1 MDSPKREKVNVMQP
15 QHYEQTLNIRNTIN
29 HANTSTNLNK
39 NEHEVKGTS
48 QSTDTSETCRDEESN
63 FSPINTI
70 TPPISK
76 SAGENLTEAAPK
88 TFEAAVNNNEETE
101 NAAMVYV
108 DASKMSTATPTN
120 TNPISIPKAMVNT
133 LAITT
138 IEDPEKMQPNS
149 KVGEFAVPA
158 IPDTKAINKDGGV
171 GGTGTSAK
179 KKRNKSSKKREDN
192 KARNK
197 ANSNNI
203 VKGATDG
210 NRCQPPINVIASGS
224 ANMKASVSMTSLPP
238 DDEKSEGRDVIK
250 AKLNV
255 ERPYNSLKK
264 NIERNAVN
272 ATLGVRAHCFS
283 QSQSST
289 SSFANHRYSW
299 GSGYSYSSSSLQSSA
314 TFGLGSAKD
323 DLWAAIQTNYN
334 YIMDTNL
341 LDTCKETERHLAD
354 HNVANGVECEQL
366 HCAELLGVTQ
376 RRELSWH
383 DPKEL
388 RKWLREMEE
397 RLELAPTLSTVTTL
411 TTAELEH
418 CLAEHSVLYHEIV
431 SHARV
436 VSACIRSAT
445 EEHQGQVLL
454 QQQQEEEQ
462 QLQSIDS
469 GSTTIAEQTN
479 SSLTSN
485 EETTLPLA
493 TANEQSKH
501 EVSGATSNSGFE
513 TAEKSSLSPGSPLV
527 RSNTASPERAAETE
541 ITEDSLERLQNR
553 YHLLYLKAFE
563 VQLWLDGLLRKKSS
577 NTSIVNAAGYIDDND
592 NVNCHSSDCEEDET
606 AATEDDLNI
615 LGSGIESD
623 LTHNSSSFGE
633 LRDCIDL
640 VEEGNHGAE
649 KGDCEDGDDEGEDE
663 DDDEV
668 CFGRSRFGKPPRG
681 YSTVLVTFEKRAS
694 LGGPTRPTTL
704 TDFEADSESSDWE
717 TTAQQVVTQKSDPS
731 QLQLFNEDI
740 PIISKQIVTSP
751 IEDAGSKVAQ
761 LPFDIHTSSSAT
773 FDSYLQQDDIDGLIA
788 TKQHESASVR
798 ASPISMKTKTNMLNA
813 DYENRKLVS
822 MSASQVAATI
832 TTTTTA
838 NETNANSAGT
848 QPPQKLQT
856 LHNNTPIGLPIKQK
870 SIAIISPNSHNNKSP
885 TVSRKRHSQHHTD
898 ISKFN
903 RSNRKSKNCAV
914 FYFKHLDTDNET
926 NCSSV
931 GDAADFNTTA
941 DGLSSSNSQTSEH
954 HLLKSAD
961 ASSDDDGGW
970 LYSSVLPPQSEEG
983 AGACDG
989 VEIDEKGNI
998 CITTIVIDGM
1008 QSSAVTSSSALTTT
1022 PPTANRVINDDSDK
1036 ENKEARAAT
1045 LSTAALTT
1053 LPVSNACA
1061 QSCDIS
1067 SVPSSQNCTQIAHA
1081 EIQLTPVSTTST
1093 AETALSAGRFK
1104 VKNFAASGSSSS
1116 YSTRSSSCSS
1126 NDLLTET
1133 TSATNTTQIT
1143 QMHFQRV
1150 HRTEM
1155 ELQIDANG
1163 NKSRHMTAD
1172 GASRAVA
1179 TNNSHNNNNNGDVDN
1194 CNASNNNASK
1204 RDDNANHNANN
1215 NQSIVLHQPQMPQ
1228 EALTSSENNQKSE
1241 MSYSVRWHPKT
1252 VIDSSN
1258 KTSMQ
1263 RQQMQKIESKTVLLP
1278 PRSPFKPEK
1287 SLPSTARSDNF
1298 NPTNVTKSKLSHES
1312 IKQLVLEAEH
1322 LVRDVEALKTPNKQ
1336 KQKHSVIKLSSTVKK
1351 REIAMPGPI
1360 KQRVQEWLEHQPS
1373 SSTTTQSHRNPN
1385 EELQSGVKSKAGDDC
1400 EASGEASE
1408 TDSVPHP
1415 GSDTSEGLTES
1426 IATCMQTSTNSFGGN
1441 STECF
1446 ASSAEPIVSSAT
1458 VLGYGSSNQSLNVKI
1473 VKRSQS
1479 RRKSERPWS
1488 VSCLSQLT
1496 TETVPTETIAPVV
1509 GNAQTGLATHSISE
1523 SALDSLSPG
1532 RQRVSSS
1539 STINVNQVKASN
1551 SKGSLKRRKTRK
1563 KKMSTSGN
1571 LGVVATNTHSVL
1583 KKSPD
1588 SGSEDTAEMP
1598 RLTQTLLMKSCES
1611 MSTQQIR
1618 EITSALLCLQRGNGA
1633 NLNEATT
1640 GSNKNAAQ
1648 YSLEESKQH
1657 AIPQSQKD
1665 MGEGVPLMK
1674 PNFRVGSYTT
1684 AYMRNEK
1691 RLGSLAALATYMNDE
1706 EEEQQGE
1713 YTTGTEDHHSSFSET
1728 AWDNY
1733 QEKYNSENYSEGFD
1747 SDAARKLMEF
1757 GDDYRNFIDS
1767 QSDCCS
1773 SLSAANNLD
1782 SLSPPRMDS
1791 LQQADTKAITQDTIA
1806 NSVDHARRRR
1816 ALDLEY
1822 ERRRKTLEVRRKSC
1836 QDSTDALNTRTPLIS
1851 TSSSV
1856 NAITP
1861 RIGFEKANQQRKS
1874 DSTGRKLEFGMSQSA
1889 QSLRRTSESD
1899 TSTRRRKIDDRRRSS
1914 RNLDKSIKVIPATSS
1929 SSCDDS
1935 DDEKEMRNLL
1945 QQSRNR
1951 LEDTEALKIRC
1962 HLLRPEDYT
1971 EIISTCRDNIR
1982 CLEAVLRGPP
1992 GTVLSA
1998 QCAGQTKDLLAAW
2011 EDLLNWSENA
2021 ASARKMQEEMIILK
2035 HSLSK
2040 LGDSGTFELLD
2051 TEPQI
2056 QVAIEALKNEKTELQ
2071 NYRTNMLRLNAS
2083 VHSWLTRQ
2091 ERRLQNAIAAEQLKD
2106 AGKVDVE
2113 SLSSHTMPSVTEGEV
2128 AKCSTPAGLQG
2139 EMDTVTTNI
2148 NDATKKLSAS
2158 IGTSTVGSNA
2168 KVLDIQTLINS
2179 ENEFHK
2185 HLKNEVSGMYSAW
2198 DDADAR
2204 INTQLETLTNSLL
2217 AWRQLE
2223 SGLYEFQQAL
2233 GHDRGTLK
2241 GLEGALDKG
2250 QTTPVELAQN
2260 VKVVAKLLS
2269 ERVNVSEE
2277 QLTAVRE
2284 HLDPN
2289 HILHIAKFTASNGS
2303 LSDSGISDGGATS
2316 DGGLSERERRLGVLR
2331 RLVKQ
2336 LELALAPGSE
2346 AMKSIAV
2353 RMESAEAELKNL
2365 QNTCRDLIVR
2375 TAATHQNKKMQQ
2387 QLQKTEAQQLLV
2399 PVTEIGVKG
2408 TESAK
2413 SNGNAFGKKGSPTHD
2428 QNSAAM
2434 PSKAASTRNGRQ
2446 RKQNKRP
2453 SGSDNNLDNNND
2465 SNTNNASDAS
2475 EVSRYLSAAAPDS
2488 GDPAD
2493 DPDLEFDLDTAD
2505 KKNDK
2510 LPHNSWAWRI
2520 AKAAVPMQLALITF
2534 LCAACLMQP
2543 NCCDNLNNLSMSF
2556 TPQLRYI
2563 RGPPPI

>member
-1 MDSPKREKVNVMQP
+1 MDSPKREKVNVTQLH
-15 QHYEQTLNIRNTIN
+15 HYQQTLNIRNTIN
-29 HANTSTNLNK
+29 NTNTTNLNE
-39 NEHEVKGTS
+39 NEHEIKGTT
-48 QSTDTSETCRDEESN
+48 QSTDTSELCRDEESK
-63 FSPINTI
+63 FSPVKII

-76 SAGENLTEAAPK
+76 SAGGKLTDAVPK
-88 TFEAAVNNNEETE
+88 TIEAVVNKNEETE

-108 DASKMSTATPTN
+108 DASKMSPATPTN
-120 TNPISIPKAMVNT
+120 TNPISIPKTMVNT

-138 IEDPEKMQPNS
+138 IEDTDNMQSNS
-149 KVGEFAVPA
+149 KVSKFVVPA
-158 IPDTKAINKDGGV
+158 IPDTKAINKNGGV

-192 KARNK
+192 KTRNK
-197 ANSNNI
+197 SNSSNI
-203 VKGATDG
+203 AKGVTDG
-210 NRCQPPINVIASGS
+210 NRCQPNISGSPINVIVSGT

-238 DDEKSEGRDVIK
+238 DDEKTEGRDVIK

-272 ATLGVRAHCFS
+272 TTLGVRAHCFS
-283 QSQSST
+283 HSQSST

-341 LDTCKETERHLAD
+341 LDSCKETERHLAD
-354 HNVANGVECEQL
+354 QNEAYGVECEQSQ
-366 HCAELLGVTQ
+366 CAQLLGVTQ
-376 RRELSWH
+376 RREISWH

-397 RLELAPTLSTVTTL
+397 RLEYAPTLSTVTTL
-411 TTAELEH
+411 TTAELQH

-454 QQQQEEEQ
+454 QQQHEEEQ

-469 GSTTIAEQTN
+469 CSTTIAEQTN

-485 EETTLPLA
+485 EKTTLTIA
-493 TANEQSKH
+493 TAKEQINH
-501 EVSGATSNSGFE
+501 EFSGASSSSDIE
-513 TAEKSSLSPGSPLV
+513 TAEKSSFSPGPSFIRP
-527 RSNTASPERAAETE
+527 NTASPQRTAETK

-577 NTSIVNAAGYIDDND
+577 TASIVNAAGYIDDND
-592 NVNCHSSDCEEDET
+592 NVNCHSSDCEEDEA

-615 LGSGIESD
+615 IGSGIESD
-623 LTHNSSSFGE
+623 ITQNSSSIGE

-640 VEEGNHGAE
+640 VEEENRVAE
-649 KGDCEDGDDEGEDE
+649 K
-663 DDDEV
+663 
-668 CFGRSRFGKPPRG
+668 
-681 YSTVLVTFEKRAS
+681 
-694 LGGPTRPTTL
+694 
-704 TDFEADSESSDWE
+704 
-717 TTAQQVVTQKSDPS
+717 
-731 QLQLFNEDI
+731 
-740 PIISKQIVTSP
+740 
-751 IEDAGSKVAQ
+751 
-761 LPFDIHTSSSAT
+761 
-773 FDSYLQQDDIDGLIA
+773 
-788 TKQHESASVR
+788 
-798 ASPISMKTKTNMLNA
+798 
-813 DYENRKLVS
+813 
-822 MSASQVAATI
+822 
-832 TTTTTA
+832 
-838 NETNANSAGT
+838 
-848 QPPQKLQT
+848 
-856 LHNNTPIGLPIKQK
+856 
-870 SIAIISPNSHNNKSP
+870 
-885 TVSRKRHSQHHTD
+885 
-898 ISKFN
+898 
-903 RSNRKSKNCAV
+903 
-914 FYFKHLDTDNET
+914 
-926 NCSSV
+926 
-931 GDAADFNTTA
+931 
-941 DGLSSSNSQTSEH
+941 H

-970 LYSSVLPPQSEEG
+970 LYSSVLPPQREEG
-983 AGACDG
+983 TGACGD
-989 VEIDEKGNI
+989 VDIDEKSNI
-998 CITTIVIDGM
+998 CITTIVIDGI

-1022 PPTANRVINDDSDK
+1022 PTANHVVNDDSDK
-1036 ENKEARAAT
+1036 ENKEARSAT
-1045 LSTAALTT
+1045 LSNTELTT
-1053 LPVSNACA
+1053 LPVSNVCA

-1081 EIQLTPVSTTST
+1081 EIQLTPVSTTSA
-1093 AETALSAGRFK
+1093 AETAPLPAGRFK
-1104 VKNFAASGSSSS
+1104 AKHFAASRGSGSSSS

-1163 NKSRHMTAD
+1163 NKSKHMTD
-1172 GASRAVA
+1172 NGASNAVT

-1194 CNASNNNASK
+1194 CNASNNNAIK

-1215 NQSIVLHQPQMPQ
+1215 NQSVVVLHQQQLPHQ
-1228 EALTSSENNQKSE
+1228 ALISSGNNQKNE

-1252 VIDSSN
+1252 VIDPTN

-1263 RQQMQKIESKTVLLP
+1263 HQQMQKMESKKILLP
-1278 PRSPFKPEK
+1278 PHSTFKPEK
-1287 SLPSTARSDNF
+1287 SLQSTAQGDNF
-1298 NPTNVTKSKLSHES
+1298 SPTNVTKGKLSHES

-1322 LVRDVEALKTPNKQ
+1322 LVRDAEALKTPNKS

-1351 REIAMPGPI
+1351 RENAMSGPI

-1373 SSTTTQSHRNPN
+1373 ASTTVQGHRNLS
-1385 EELQSGVKSKAGDDC
+1385 EELQSGAKSKAGDDC

-1408 TDSVPHP
+1408 TDSVPQL

-1446 ASSAEPIVSSAT
+1446 ASSAEPIVSSAPI
-1458 VLGYGSSNQSLNVKI
+1458 LGYGSSNQSLNVKI

-1496 TETVPTETIAPVV
+1496 TGTVPIETIAPVV
-1509 GNAQTGLATHSISE
+1509 DHAQTGLATHSISE
-1523 SALDSLSPG
+1523 SALDSLSPS

-1539 STINVNQVKASN
+1539 STINVIQVKSSN

-1571 LGVVATNTHSVL
+1571 LGVVATNSHSVV

-1588 SGSEDTAEMP
+1588 SGSEDTAAMP

-1618 EITSALLCLQRGNGA
+1618 EITSALLCLHRGNGT
-1633 NLNEATT
+1633 NLNEGATGT
-1640 GSNKNAAQ
+1640 AQ
-1648 YSLEESKQH
+1648 YTLEESQQH
-1657 AIPQSQKD
+1657 AMPQSHKD
-1665 MGEGVPLMK
+1665 MDEGVPLMK

-1684 AYMRNEK
+1684 AHMRNEK

-1791 LQQADTKAITQDTIA
+1791 LQQADTKTITQDTIA

-1836 QDSTDALNTRTPLIS
+1836 QDSTDAQNTRSPIIS

-1861 RIGFEKANQQRKS
+1861 RIGFEKMNQQKKS
-1874 DSTGRKLEFGMSQSA
+1874 DLTGRKLEFGMSQSA

-2011 EDLLNWSENA
+2011 EDLLSWSENA
-2021 ASARKMQEEMIILK
+2021 ASARKMQEEMITLK

-2040 LGDSGTFELLD
+2040 LGDNGIFELLD

-2056 QVAIEALKNEKTELQ
+2056 QVAIEALKNEKSELQ

-2106 AGKVDVE
+2106 SGKVYVE
-2113 SLSSHTMPSVTEGEV
+2113 PLSSHIMPSVAEGDV
-2128 AKCSTPAGLQG
+2128 AKCSSPVTLQG
-2139 EMDTVTTNI
+2139 ETNIVTTNI
-2148 NDATKKLSAS
+2148 NDATKNMSSS
-2158 IGTSTVGSNA
+2158 IATSTVGSNA
-2168 KVLDIQTLINS
+2168 KVLDIQTLINA

-2217 AWRQLE
+2217 AWKQLE

-2241 GLEGALDKG
+2241 GLEGVLDKG
-2250 QTTPVELAQN
+2250 QATPVELAQN

-2375 TAATHQNKKMQQ
+2375 TAASHQNKKIQQ
-2387 QLQKTEAQQLLV
+2387 KLQKTEAQQQLV
-2399 PVTEIGVKG
+2399 PVTDIAVKG
-2408 TESAK
+2408 TETSK
-2413 SNGNAFGKKGSPTHD
+2413 TNDNSCGKKESLIHD
-2428 QNSAAM
+2428 QNSAIQY
-2434 PSKAASTRNGRQ
+2434 KAASTRNGR

-2453 SGSDNNLDNNND
+2453 SGSDNNVDNNNGGI
-2465 SNTNNASDAS
+2465 TNNNLDAA
-2475 EVSRYLSAAAPDS
+2475 EVRSYMSAAAPDS

-2493 DPDLEFDLDTAD
+2493 DPDIEFDLDTSNN
-2505 KKNDK
+2505 KNNK
-2510 LPHNSWAWRI
+2510 VTHNSWAWRI

>member
-1 MDSPKREKVNVMQP
+1 MDLPKREKVNVVQP
-15 QHYEQTLNIRNTIN
+15 NNYQQTLNIRNTSN
-29 HANTSTNLNK
+29 NTN
-39 NEHEVKGTS
+39 NEGTS
-48 QSTDTSETCRDEESN
+48 QSTDTSEIFRDQVSKC
-63 FSPINTI
+63 SPIKTI
-70 TPPISK
+70 TPPISI
-76 SAGENLTEAAPK
+76 SAGGTLTEVAPK
-88 TFEAAVNNNEETE
+88 AVEAVVNSNEETE
-101 NAAMVYV
+101 YAAMVYA
-108 DASKMSTATPTN
+108 DASKMSTTTPIN
-120 TNPISIPKAMVNT
+120 TIPKT
-133 LAITT
+133 LVTNIAITT
-138 IEDPEKMQPNS
+138 NEYPENAQLNS
-149 KVGEFAVPA
+149 KIGEFIIPA
-158 IPDTKAINKDGGV
+158 IPDTKPIIEKGGV
-171 GGTGTSAK
+171 GGAVTNIK
-179 KKRNKSSKKREDN
+179 KKRNKNSKKREDN
-192 KARNK
+192 KTRNIGNKK
-197 ANSNNI
+197 ANINI
-203 VKGATDG
+203 ITRNVTDG
-210 NRCQPPINVIASGS
+210 DRCQPNMAGHPINAIASGT

-238 DDEKSEGRDVIK
+238 DDEKAESRDVIK

-264 NIERNAVN
+264 NIERNAVG
-272 ATLGVRAHCFS
+272 ATLGVRANCFS
-283 QSQSST
+283 QSQSSA

-314 TFGLGSAKD
+314 TLGLGSAKD

-341 LDTCKETERHLAD
+341 LDSCKETERHLAD
-354 HNVANGVECEQL
+354 QNQVIDVECEQS
-366 HCAELLGVTQ
+366 HCDELLGVTQ
-376 RRELSWH
+376 RREISWH
-383 DPKEL
+383 DPQEL

-397 RLELAPTLSTVTTL
+397 RLESAPSLSTATML

-418 CLAEHSVLYHEIV
+418 CLADHSVLYHEIV

-445 EEHQGQVLL
+445 EGHQGQVEG
-454 QQQQEEEQ
+454 QRQ
-462 QLQSIDS
+462 QSIDS
-469 GSTTIAEQTN
+469 CRTIIAEQTN

-485 EETTLPLA
+485 EETTTLTIA
-493 TANEQSKH
+493 TANEQNNH
-501 EVSGATSNSGFE
+501 ELSSGSSTSGIE
-513 TAEKSSLSPGSPLV
+513 TAEKSLCSPRTSLV
-527 RSNTASPERAAETE
+527 RSNTASPQKAEKTK

-577 NTSIVNAAGYIDDND
+577 TASIVDAVGYIDDTD
-592 NVNCHSSDCEEDET
+592 NINCHSSDCEEDET
-606 AATEDDLNI
+606 AATENDFNI
-615 LGSGIESD
+615 LGSGIDSD
-623 LTHNSSSFGE
+623 ITHNSSSVGE
-633 LRDCIDL
+633 LPNCIDL
-640 VEEGNHGAE
+640 VEEGNCEAA

-668 CFGRSRFGKPPRG
+668 DFGRSRFGRPARG
-681 YSTVLVTFEKRAS
+681 YNTVLVTFEKRGAS
-694 LGGPTRPTTL
+694 RSTTL

-717 TTAQQVVTQKSDPS
+717 VTAQQVSVQKKSDDVVVGCR
-731 QLQLFNEDI
+731 QLLENEEI
-740 PIISKQIVTSP
+740 PTNSSQIVTP
-751 IEDAGSKVAQ
+751 IIGEESSKIAQ

-773 FDSYLQQDDIDGLIA
+773 FDSNLQQDDIVGLIA
-788 TKQHESASVR
+788 NKQHERVAVSAS
-798 ASPISMKTKTNMLNA
+798 PLLMKSKMNMLNA
-813 DYENRKLVS
+813 DVEQRKLVS
-822 MSASQVAATI
+822 MSASTAAATI
-832 TTTTTA
+832 TTTTA
-838 NETNANSAGT
+838 NETNATSAGT
-848 QPPQKLQT
+848 QTAQKLQT
-856 LHNNTPIGLPIKQK
+856 LCNNKPIGLPIKQK

-885 TVSRKRHSQHHTD
+885 TVLRKRQSQHHTD

-931 GDAADFNTTA
+931 GDGADFNTTA

-970 LYSSVLPPQSEEG
+970 LYSSVLPPQREEDTS
-983 AGACDG
+983 ACEG
-989 VEIDEKGNI
+989 VGVDEKGNI
-998 CITTIVIDGM
+998 CITTIVIDGLK
-1008 QSSAVTSSSALTTT
+1008 SSAVTSSSAVTTA
-1022 PPTANRVINDDSDK
+1022 PTANSVINDDSDK
-1036 ENKEARAAT
+1036 ENTEARTPTLAHAT
-1045 LSTAALTT
+1045 LTP
-1053 LPVSNACA
+1053 LPASIVCA
-1061 QSCDIS
+1061 QSYDIS
-1067 SVPSSQNCTQIAHA
+1067 SAPSSQNHTQIVHA
-1081 EIQLTPVSTTST
+1081 EIQLTPVTTAT
-1093 AETALSAGRFK
+1093 PTALSVGRFK
-1104 VKNFAASGSSSS
+1104 EKSFVASCGSGSSSS

-1163 NKSRHMTAD
+1163 NKSKQMMD
-1172 GASRAVA
+1172 NGAIRGVT
-1179 TNNSHNNNNNGDVDN
+1179 TNNSHNNNNNGDADN
-1194 CNASNNNASK
+1194 FNESSAIKGDNNANYNVNS
-1204 RDDNANHNANN
+1204 NS
-1215 NQSIVLHQPQMPQ
+1215 SIVVLHQQQLPQQP
-1228 EALTSSENNQKSE
+1228 LISGGNNQKNE
-1241 MSYSVRWHPKT
+1241 MFYSVRWHPKT
-1252 VIDSSN
+1252 VSDSTD

-1263 RQQMQKIESKTVLLP
+1263 HQQSQKTDIKKVLLP
-1278 PRSPFKPEK
+1278 PRSPLKSEKPVQ
-1287 SLPSTARSDNF
+1287 STARGDNF
-1298 NPTNVTKSKLSHES
+1298 SPTNMTKGKLSHES

-1322 LVRDVEALKTPNKQ
+1322 LVRDVEALKTPINKQ

-1351 REIAMPGPI
+1351 RDIVMPGPI

-1373 SSTTTQSHRNPN
+1373 SSTPVQGHRNHSD
-1385 EELQSGVKSKAGDDC
+1385 ELQSGVKSKAGDDC

-1408 TDSVPHP
+1408 SDSVPQL

-1426 IATCMQTSTNSFGGN
+1426 IATCMQTSTNSYGGN

-1446 ASSAEPIVSSAT
+1446 GSSAEPIASSAT
-1458 VLGYGSSNQSLNVKI
+1458 IQGYGSSNQSLNVKI

-1496 TETVPTETIAPVV
+1496 TETVQTEAIEPVV
-1509 GNAQTGLATHSISE
+1509 SNAQTGLATHSISE

-1532 RQRVSSS
+1532 RQRVSSAS
-1539 STINVNQVKASN
+1539 ALNVTQVKASN

-1571 LGVVATNTHSVL
+1571 LGVVASNSHSVL

-1618 EITSALLCLQRGNGA
+1618 EITSALLSLQHGNVTNPNEGA
-1633 NLNEATT
+1633 TG
-1640 GSNKNAAQ
+1640 GSNNAAQ
-1648 YSLEESKQH
+1648 YTIEKSQQH
-1657 AIPQSQKD
+1657 AMQEAQKD
-1665 MGEGVPLMK
+1665 MGEGVSLMK
-1674 PNFRVGSYTT
+1674 PNFRVGSYTS

-1691 RLGSLAALATYMNDE
+1691 RLGSLAALATYMNDD

-1791 LQQADTKAITQDTIA
+1791 LQQADTKTITQDTIA

-1836 QDSTDALNTRTPLIS
+1836 QDSTDTQNTRSPVIS

-1861 RIGFEKANQQRKS
+1861 RIGFERVHQQIKS
-1874 DSTGRKLEFGMSQSA
+1874 DTTGRKLEFGMSQSA

-1914 RNLDKSIKVIPATSS
+1914 RNLDKSIKAIPATSS

-1935 DDEKEMRNLL
+1935 DNEKEMRNLL

-1982 CLEAVLRGPP
+1982 CLEAVIRGPP

-2011 EDLLNWSENA
+2011 EDLLSWSENA

-2035 HSLSK
+2035 HSLNK
-2040 LGDSGTFELLD
+2040 LGNNGTFELLD

-2091 ERRLQNAIAAEQLKD
+2091 ERRLQNAIAEEESKD
-2106 AGKVDVE
+2106 TGIVDVE
-2113 SLSSHTMPSVTEGEV
+2113 SLNKLNMPSVDEGDA
-2128 AKCSTPAGLQG
+2128 AKCSSPG
-2139 EMDTVTTNI
+2139 DTVTTNI
-2148 NDATKKLSAS
+2148 SAAAKNMSAS
-2158 IGTSTVGSNA
+2158 IGTSTVGSST

-2179 ENEFHK
+2179 ENEFHR
-2185 HLKNEVSGMYSAW
+2185 HLKNEVSEMYSAW

-2204 INTQLETLTNSLL
+2204 INSQLETLTNSLL

-2289 HILHIAKFTASNGS
+2289 HILHITKFTASNGS

-2387 QLQKTEAQQLLV
+2387 KLQKTEIQQLLV
-2399 PVTEIGVKG
+2399 PVTDIGGKG
-2408 TESAK
+2408 SKTPK
-2413 SNGNAFGKKGSPTHD
+2413 SNGPDADGKNGNLTYE
-2428 QNSAAM
+2428 QNYGLQCNGT
-2434 PSKAASTRNGRQ
+2434 SKRNGR
-2446 RKQNKRP
+2446 RRQNKRS
-2453 SGSDNNLDNNND
+2453 SGSDGNIDKTNARITNNN
-2465 SNTNNASDAS
+2465 SDAT
-2475 EVSRYLSAAAPDS
+2475 EVRSHLSVAAPDS

-2493 DPDLEFDLDTAD
+2493 DPDLEFDLETGD

-2510 LPHNSWAWRI
+2510 VTHNSWAWRI

>member
-1 MDSPKREKVNVMQP
+1 MDSPKREKVNFMQP
-15 QHYEQTLNIRNTIN
+15 QHYEQTLDIRNTIN
-29 HANTSTNLNK
+29 NANTYTNLNI

-48 QSTDTSETCRDEESN
+48 QSTDTSEICRDEESN
-63 FSPINTI
+63 FSPIKTI

-88 TFEAAVNNNEETE
+88 TIAAAVNNNEETE

-108 DASKMSTATPTN
+108 DASQMSTATLTN
-120 TNPISIPKAMVNT
+120 TNPISIPKTLVN

-138 IEDPEKMQPNS
+138 IENPEKMQPNS

-158 IPDTKAINKDGGV
+158 IPDTKATNKNGV
-171 GGTGTSAK
+171 GGAGTSAK

-203 VKGATDG
+203 GKGATDG
-210 NRCQPPINVIASGS
+210 NRCQPPINVIASGT

-264 NIERNAVN
+264 NIERSAVN

-354 HNVANGVECEQL
+354 HNVANGVECEQS

-469 GSTTIAEQTN
+469 GSTTIADQTN

-485 EETTLPLA
+485 EETTLPIA
-493 TANEQSKH
+493 TATEQSKD
-501 EVSGATSNSGFE
+501 ELSGARSSSGIE
-513 TAEKSSLSPGSPLV
+513 TIKKSSCSPEPSFI
-527 RSNTASPERAAETE
+527 RSNTASPERATDTE

-577 NTSIVNAAGYIDDND
+577 NTSIVNAADYIDDND
-592 NVNCHSSDCEEDET
+592 NVNCHSSACEEDET

-649 KGDCEDGDDEGEDE
+649 KGDCDDGDDEGEEE

-668 CFGRSRFGKPPRG
+668 SFGRSRFGKPPRG
-681 YSTVLVTFEKRAS
+681 YSTVLVTFEKRGS

-731 QLQLFNEDI
+731 HLQLFNEEI
-740 PIISKQIVTSP
+740 ANNSNQIVTP
-751 IEDAGSKVAQ
+751 LIDDAGSKVTQ

-773 FDSYLQQDDIDGLIA
+773 FDTYLQQDDIDGLIA
-788 TKQHESASVR
+788 NKQHESASVR
-798 ASPISMKTKTNMLNA
+798 ASPISMKTKTNMLNE

-822 MSASQVAATI
+822 MSASTVAAT
-832 TTTTTA
+832 TTANTA

-885 TVSRKRHSQHHTD
+885 TVLRKRHSQHHTD

-1008 QSSAVTSSSALTTT
+1008 QSSAVTSSTALTTT
-1022 PPTANRVINDDSDK
+1022 PTANRVINDDSDK

-1045 LSTAALTT
+1045 LTT
-1053 LPVSNACA
+1053 LPLTNVCA

-1067 SVPSSQNCTQIAHA
+1067 TVPSSQICTQIAHA

-1163 NKSRHMTAD
+1163 NKSRHVTAD
-1172 GASRAVA
+1172 VVSSAVT
-1179 TNNSHNNNNNGDVDN
+1179 TNNSHNNNNNGDVDK
-1194 CNASNNNASK
+1194 CNANNNNNATK
-1204 RDDNANHNANN
+1204 RDDNANHKANN
-1215 NQSIVLHQPQMPQ
+1215 NQSVVLHKPQMPQ
-1228 EALTSSENNQKSE
+1228 QALTSSGNNQKSE

-1252 VIDSSN
+1252 VMDPTN
-1258 KTSMQ
+1258 KTAKQ
-1263 RQQMQKIESKTVLLP
+1263 CQQMQKIESKTVLLP
-1278 PRSPFKPEK
+1278 PRSPFKSEK

-1298 NPTNVTKSKLSHES
+1298 SPPNVTKSKLSHES

-1360 KQRVQEWLEHQPS
+1360 KQRVQEWLEHQPT
-1373 SSTTTQSHRNPN
+1373 SSTTTQSHRNPSD
-1385 EELQSGVKSKAGDDC
+1385 ELQSGVKSKAGDDC

-1446 ASSAEPIVSSAT
+1446 ASSVEPIVSSAT

-1588 SGSEDTAEMP
+1588 SGSEDTAEVP
-1598 RLTQTLLMKSCES
+1598 RLSQTLLMKSCES

-1618 EITSALLCLQRGNGA
+1618 EITSALLCLQRGNGT
-1633 NLNEATT
+1633 NLNEAAT

-1657 AIPQSQKD
+1657 VIPQSQKD

-1836 QDSTDALNTRTPLIS
+1836 QDSTDAQNTRTPAIS

-1998 QCAGQTKDLLAAW
+1998 QCAGQTK
-2011 EDLLNWSENA
+2011 
-2021 ASARKMQEEMIILK
+2021 
-2035 HSLSK
+2035 
-2040 LGDSGTFELLD
+2040 G
-2051 TEPQI
+2051 
-2056 QVAIEALKNEKTELQ
+2056 
-2071 NYRTNMLRLNAS
+2071 
-2083 VHSWLTRQ
+2083 
-2091 ERRLQNAIAAEQLKD
+2091 
-2106 AGKVDVE
+2106 
-2113 SLSSHTMPSVTEGEV
+2113 
-2128 AKCSTPAGLQG
+2128 
-2139 EMDTVTTNI
+2139 
-2148 NDATKKLSAS
+2148 
-2158 IGTSTVGSNA
+2158 
-2168 KVLDIQTLINS
+2168 
-2179 ENEFHK
+2179 
-2185 HLKNEVSGMYSAW
+2185 
-2198 DDADAR
+2198 
-2204 INTQLETLTNSLL
+2204 
-2217 AWRQLE
+2217 
-2223 SGLYEFQQAL
+2223 
-2233 GHDRGTLK
+2233 
-2241 GLEGALDKG
+2241 
-2250 QTTPVELAQN
+2250 
-2260 VKVVAKLLS
+2260 
-2269 ERVNVSEE
+2269 
-2277 QLTAVRE
+2277 
-2284 HLDPN
+2284 
-2289 HILHIAKFTASNGS
+2289 
-2303 LSDSGISDGGATS
+2303 
-2316 DGGLSERERRLGVLR
+2316 
-2331 RLVKQ
+2331 
-2336 LELALAPGSE
+2336 ELALCIHLDCKCAPITRFVARTIDFLLDVSN
-2346 AMKSIAV
+2346 MLMYFTLYRFLVNTLKSLYSMVNCSI
-2353 RMESAEAELKNL
+2353 
-2365 QNTCRDLIVR
+2365 
-2375 TAATHQNKKMQQ
+2375 
-2387 QLQKTEAQQLLV
+2387 
-2399 PVTEIGVKG
+2399 P
-2408 TESAK
+2408 
-2413 SNGNAFGKKGSPTHD
+2413 FF
-2428 QNSAAM
+2428 
-2434 PSKAASTRNGRQ
+2434 
-2446 RKQNKRP
+2446 KR
-2453 SGSDNNLDNNND
+2453 
-2465 SNTNNASDAS
+2465 
-2475 EVSRYLSAAAPDS
+2475 
-2488 GDPAD
+2488 
-2493 DPDLEFDLDTAD
+2493 F
-2505 KKNDK
+2505 
-2510 LPHNSWAWRI
+2510 
-2520 AKAAVPMQLALITF
+2520 F
-2534 LCAACLMQP
+2534 
-2543 NCCDNLNNLSMSF
+2543 
-2556 TPQLRYI
+2556 
-2563 RGPPPI
+2563 

>member
-1 MDSPKREKVNVMQP
+1 MDLPKREKVNVVQP
-15 QHYEQTLNIRNTIN
+15 NNYQQTLNIRNTSN
-29 HANTSTNLNK
+29 NTN
-39 NEHEVKGTS
+39 NEGTS
-48 QSTDTSETCRDEESN
+48 QSTDTSEIFRDQVSKC
-63 FSPINTI
+63 SPIKTI
-70 TPPISK
+70 TPPISI
-76 SAGENLTEAAPK
+76 SAGGTLTEVAPK
-88 TFEAAVNNNEETE
+88 AVEAVVNSNEETE
-101 NAAMVYV
+101 YAAMVYA
-108 DASKMSTATPTN
+108 DASKMSTTTPIN
-120 TNPISIPKAMVNT
+120 TIPKT
-133 LAITT
+133 LVTNIAITT
-138 IEDPEKMQPNS
+138 NEYPENAQLNS
-149 KVGEFAVPA
+149 KIGEFIIPA
-158 IPDTKAINKDGGV
+158 IPDTKPIIEKGGV
-171 GGTGTSAK
+171 GGAVTNIK
-179 KKRNKSSKKREDN
+179 KKRNKNSKKREDN
-192 KARNK
+192 KTRNIGNKK
-197 ANSNNI
+197 ANINI
-203 VKGATDG
+203 ITRNVTDG
-210 NRCQPPINVIASGS
+210 DRCQPNMAGHPINAIASGT

-238 DDEKSEGRDVIK
+238 DDEKAESRDVIK

-264 NIERNAVN
+264 NIERNAVG
-272 ATLGVRAHCFS
+272 ATLGVRANCFS
-283 QSQSST
+283 QSQSSA

-314 TFGLGSAKD
+314 TLGLGSAKD

-341 LDTCKETERHLAD
+341 LDSCKETERHLAD
-354 HNVANGVECEQL
+354 QNQVIDVECEQS
-366 HCAELLGVTQ
+366 HCDELLGVTQ
-376 RRELSWH
+376 RREISWH
-383 DPKEL
+383 DPQEL

-397 RLELAPTLSTVTTL
+397 RLESAPSLSTATML

-418 CLAEHSVLYHEIV
+418 CLADHSVLYHEIV

-445 EEHQGQVLL
+445 EGHQGQVEG
-454 QQQQEEEQ
+454 QRQ
-462 QLQSIDS
+462 QSIDS
-469 GSTTIAEQTN
+469 CRTIIAEQTN

-485 EETTLPLA
+485 EETTTLTIA
-493 TANEQSKH
+493 TANEQNNH
-501 EVSGATSNSGFE
+501 ELSSGSSTSGIE
-513 TAEKSSLSPGSPLV
+513 TAEKSLCSPRTSLV
-527 RSNTASPERAAETE
+527 RSNTASPQKAEKTK

-577 NTSIVNAAGYIDDND
+577 TASIVDAVGYIDDTD
-592 NVNCHSSDCEEDET
+592 NINCHSSDCEEDET
-606 AATEDDLNI
+606 AATENDFNI
-615 LGSGIESD
+615 LGSGIDSD
-623 LTHNSSSFGE
+623 ITHNSSSVGE
-633 LRDCIDL
+633 LPNCIDL
-640 VEEGNHGAE
+640 VEEGN
-649 KGDCEDGDDEGEDE
+649 CE
-663 DDDEV
+663 
-668 CFGRSRFGKPPRG
+668 
-681 YSTVLVTFEKRAS
+681 
-694 LGGPTRPTTL
+694 
-704 TDFEADSESSDWE
+704 
-717 TTAQQVVTQKSDPS
+717 
-731 QLQLFNEDI
+731 
-740 PIISKQIVTSP
+740 
-751 IEDAGSKVAQ
+751 
-761 LPFDIHTSSSAT
+761 
-773 FDSYLQQDDIDGLIA
+773 
-788 TKQHESASVR
+788 
-798 ASPISMKTKTNMLNA
+798 
-813 DYENRKLVS
+813 
-822 MSASQVAATI
+822 AA
-832 TTTTTA
+832 
-838 NETNANSAGT
+838 
-848 QPPQKLQT
+848 K
-856 LHNNTPIGLPIKQK
+856 
-870 SIAIISPNSHNNKSP
+870 
-885 TVSRKRHSQHHTD
+885 
-898 ISKFN
+898 
-903 RSNRKSKNCAV
+903 
-914 FYFKHLDTDNET
+914 
-926 NCSSV
+926 
-931 GDAADFNTTA
+931 
-941 DGLSSSNSQTSEH
+941 H

-970 LYSSVLPPQSEEG
+970 LYSSVLPPQREEDTS
-983 AGACDG
+983 ACEG
-989 VEIDEKGNI
+989 VGVDEKGNI
-998 CITTIVIDGM
+998 CITTIVIDGLK
-1008 QSSAVTSSSALTTT
+1008 SSAVTSSSAVTTA
-1022 PPTANRVINDDSDK
+1022 PTANSVINDDSDK
-1036 ENKEARAAT
+1036 ENTEARTPTLAHAT
-1045 LSTAALTT
+1045 LTP
-1053 LPVSNACA
+1053 LPASIVCA
-1061 QSCDIS
+1061 QSYDIS
-1067 SVPSSQNCTQIAHA
+1067 SAPSSQNHTQIVHA
-1081 EIQLTPVSTTST
+1081 EIQLTPVTTAT
-1093 AETALSAGRFK
+1093 PTALSVGRFK
-1104 VKNFAASGSSSS
+1104 EKSFVASCGSGSSSS

-1163 NKSRHMTAD
+1163 NKSKQMMD
-1172 GASRAVA
+1172 NGAIRGVT
-1179 TNNSHNNNNNGDVDN
+1179 TNNSHNNNNNGDADN
-1194 CNASNNNASK
+1194 FNESSAIKGDNNANYNVNS
-1204 RDDNANHNANN
+1204 NS
-1215 NQSIVLHQPQMPQ
+1215 SIVVLHQQQLPQQP
-1228 EALTSSENNQKSE
+1228 LISGGNNQKNE
-1241 MSYSVRWHPKT
+1241 MFYSVRWHPKT
-1252 VIDSSN
+1252 VSDSTD

-1263 RQQMQKIESKTVLLP
+1263 HQQSQKTDIKKVLLP
-1278 PRSPFKPEK
+1278 PRSPLKSEKPVQ
-1287 SLPSTARSDNF
+1287 STARGDNF
-1298 NPTNVTKSKLSHES
+1298 SPTNMTKGKLSHES

-1322 LVRDVEALKTPNKQ
+1322 LVRDVEALKTPINKQ

-1351 REIAMPGPI
+1351 RDIVMPGPI

-1373 SSTTTQSHRNPN
+1373 SSTPVQGHRNHSD
-1385 EELQSGVKSKAGDDC
+1385 ELQSGVKSKAGDDC

-1408 TDSVPHP
+1408 SDSVPQL

-1426 IATCMQTSTNSFGGN
+1426 IATCMQTSTNSYGGN

-1446 ASSAEPIVSSAT
+1446 GSSAEPIASSAT
-1458 VLGYGSSNQSLNVKI
+1458 IQGYGSSNQSLNVKI

-1496 TETVPTETIAPVV
+1496 TETVQTEAIEPVV
-1509 GNAQTGLATHSISE
+1509 SNAQTGLATHSISE

-1532 RQRVSSS
+1532 RQRVSSAS
-1539 STINVNQVKASN
+1539 ALNVTQVKASN

-1571 LGVVATNTHSVL
+1571 LGVVASNSHSVL

-1618 EITSALLCLQRGNGA
+1618 EITSALLSLQHGNVTNPNEGA
-1633 NLNEATT
+1633 TG
-1640 GSNKNAAQ
+1640 GSNNAAQ
-1648 YSLEESKQH
+1648 YTIEKSQQH
-1657 AIPQSQKD
+1657 AMQEAQKD
-1665 MGEGVPLMK
+1665 MGEGVSLMK
-1674 PNFRVGSYTT
+1674 PNFRVGSYTS

-1691 RLGSLAALATYMNDE
+1691 RLGSLAALATYMNDD

-1791 LQQADTKAITQDTIA
+1791 LQQADTKTITQDTIA

-1836 QDSTDALNTRTPLIS
+1836 QDSTDTQNTRSPVIS

-1861 RIGFEKANQQRKS
+1861 RIGFERVHQQIKS
-1874 DSTGRKLEFGMSQSA
+1874 DTTGRKLEFGMSQSA

-1914 RNLDKSIKVIPATSS
+1914 RNLDKSIKAIPATSS

-1935 DDEKEMRNLL
+1935 DNEKEMRNLL

-1982 CLEAVLRGPP
+1982 CLEAVIRGPP

-2011 EDLLNWSENA
+2011 EDLLSWSENA

-2035 HSLSK
+2035 HSLNK
-2040 LGDSGTFELLD
+2040 LGNNGTFELLD

-2091 ERRLQNAIAAEQLKD
+2091 ERRLQNAIAEEESKD
-2106 AGKVDVE
+2106 TGIVDVE
-2113 SLSSHTMPSVTEGEV
+2113 SLNKLNMPSVDEGDA
-2128 AKCSTPAGLQG
+2128 AKCSSPG
-2139 EMDTVTTNI
+2139 DTVTTNI
-2148 NDATKKLSAS
+2148 SAAAKNMSAS
-2158 IGTSTVGSNA
+2158 IGTSTVGSST

-2179 ENEFHK
+2179 ENEFHR
-2185 HLKNEVSGMYSAW
+2185 HLKNEVSEMYSAW

-2204 INTQLETLTNSLL
+2204 INSQLETLTNSLL

-2289 HILHIAKFTASNGS
+2289 HILHITKFTASNGS

-2387 QLQKTEAQQLLV
+2387 KLQKTEIQQLLV
-2399 PVTEIGVKG
+2399 PVTDIGGKG
-2408 TESAK
+2408 SKTPK
-2413 SNGNAFGKKGSPTHD
+2413 SNGPDADGKNGNLTYE
-2428 QNSAAM
+2428 QNYGLQCNGT
-2434 PSKAASTRNGRQ
+2434 SKRNGR
-2446 RKQNKRP
+2446 RRQNKRS
-2453 SGSDNNLDNNND
+2453 SGSDGNIDKTNARITNNN
-2465 SNTNNASDAS
+2465 SDAT
-2475 EVSRYLSAAAPDS
+2475 EVRSHLSVAAPDS

-2493 DPDLEFDLDTAD
+2493 DPDLEFDLETGD

-2510 LPHNSWAWRI
+2510 VTHNSWAWRI

>member
-1 MDSPKREKVNVMQP
+1 MDSPKREKVNVTQLH
-15 QHYEQTLNIRNTIN
+15 HYQQTLNIRNTIN
-29 HANTSTNLNK
+29 NTNTTNLNE
-39 NEHEVKGTS
+39 NEHEIKGTT
-48 QSTDTSETCRDEESN
+48 QSTDTSELCRDEESK
-63 FSPINTI
+63 FSPVKII

-76 SAGENLTEAAPK
+76 SAGGKLTDAVPK
-88 TFEAAVNNNEETE
+88 TIEAVVNKNEETE

-108 DASKMSTATPTN
+108 DASKMSPATPTN
-120 TNPISIPKAMVNT
+120 TNPISIPKTMVNT

-138 IEDPEKMQPNS
+138 IEDTDNMQSNS
-149 KVGEFAVPA
+149 KVSKFVVPA
-158 IPDTKAINKDGGV
+158 IPDTKAINKNGGV

-192 KARNK
+192 KTRNK
-197 ANSNNI
+197 SNSSNI
-203 VKGATDG
+203 AKGVTDG
-210 NRCQPPINVIASGS
+210 NRCQPNISGSPINVIVSGT

-238 DDEKSEGRDVIK
+238 DDEKTEGRDVIK

-272 ATLGVRAHCFS
+272 TTLGVRAHCFS
-283 QSQSST
+283 HSQSST

-341 LDTCKETERHLAD
+341 LDSCKETERHLAD
-354 HNVANGVECEQL
+354 QNEAYGVECEQSQ
-366 HCAELLGVTQ
+366 CAQLLGVTQ
-376 RRELSWH
+376 RREISWH

-397 RLELAPTLSTVTTL
+397 RLEYAPTLSTVTTL
-411 TTAELEH
+411 TTAELQH

-454 QQQQEEEQ
+454 QQQHEEEQ
-462 QLQSIDS
+462 QLQSVDS
-469 GSTTIAEQTN
+469 CSTTIAEQTN

-485 EETTLPLA
+485 EKTTLTIA
-493 TANEQSKH
+493 TAKEQINH
-501 EVSGATSNSGFE
+501 EFSGASSSSDIE
-513 TAEKSSLSPGSPLV
+513 TAEKSSFSPGPSFIRP
-527 RSNTASPERAAETE
+527 NTASPQRTAETK

-577 NTSIVNAAGYIDDND
+577 TASIVNAAGYIDDND
-592 NVNCHSSDCEEDET
+592 NVNCHSSDCEEDEA

-615 LGSGIESD
+615 IGSGIESD
-623 LTHNSSSFGE
+623 ITQNSSSIGE

-640 VEEGNHGAE
+640 VEEENRVAE
-649 KGDCEDGDDEGEDE
+649 K
-663 DDDEV
+663 
-668 CFGRSRFGKPPRG
+668 
-681 YSTVLVTFEKRAS
+681 
-694 LGGPTRPTTL
+694 
-704 TDFEADSESSDWE
+704 
-717 TTAQQVVTQKSDPS
+717 
-731 QLQLFNEDI
+731 
-740 PIISKQIVTSP
+740 
-751 IEDAGSKVAQ
+751 
-761 LPFDIHTSSSAT
+761 
-773 FDSYLQQDDIDGLIA
+773 
-788 TKQHESASVR
+788 
-798 ASPISMKTKTNMLNA
+798 
-813 DYENRKLVS
+813 
-822 MSASQVAATI
+822 
-832 TTTTTA
+832 
-838 NETNANSAGT
+838 
-848 QPPQKLQT
+848 
-856 LHNNTPIGLPIKQK
+856 
-870 SIAIISPNSHNNKSP
+870 
-885 TVSRKRHSQHHTD
+885 
-898 ISKFN
+898 
-903 RSNRKSKNCAV
+903 
-914 FYFKHLDTDNET
+914 
-926 NCSSV
+926 
-931 GDAADFNTTA
+931 
-941 DGLSSSNSQTSEH
+941 H

-970 LYSSVLPPQSEEG
+970 LYSSVLPPQREEG
-983 AGACDG
+983 TGACGG
-989 VEIDEKGNI
+989 VDIDEKSNI
-998 CITTIVIDGM
+998 CITTIVIDGI

-1022 PPTANRVINDDSDK
+1022 PTANHVVNDDSDK
-1036 ENKEARAAT
+1036 ENKEARSAT
-1045 LSTAALTT
+1045 LSNTALTT
-1053 LPVSNACA
+1053 LPVSNVCA

-1081 EIQLTPVSTTST
+1081 EIQLTPVSTTSA
-1093 AETALSAGRFK
+1093 AETAPLPAGRFK
-1104 VKNFAASGSSSS
+1104 AKHFAASRGSGSSSS

-1163 NKSRHMTAD
+1163 NKSKHMTD
-1172 GASRAVA
+1172 NGASNAVT

-1194 CNASNNNASK
+1194 CNASNNNAIK

-1215 NQSIVLHQPQMPQ
+1215 NQSVVVLHQQQLPHQ
-1228 EALTSSENNQKSE
+1228 ALISSGNNQKNE
-1241 MSYSVRWHPKT
+1241 MSYSVCWHPKT
-1252 VIDSSN
+1252 VIDPTN

-1263 RQQMQKIESKTVLLP
+1263 HQQMQKMESKKILLP
-1278 PRSPFKPEK
+1278 PHSTFKPEK
-1287 SLPSTARSDNF
+1287 SLQSTAQGDNF
-1298 NPTNVTKSKLSHES
+1298 SPTNVTKGKLSHES

-1322 LVRDVEALKTPNKQ
+1322 LVRDAEALKTPNKS

-1351 REIAMPGPI
+1351 RENAMSGPI

-1373 SSTTTQSHRNPN
+1373 ASTTVQGHRNLS
-1385 EELQSGVKSKAGDDC
+1385 EELQSGAKSKAGDDC

-1408 TDSVPHP
+1408 TDSVPQL

-1446 ASSAEPIVSSAT
+1446 ASSAEPIVSSAPI
-1458 VLGYGSSNQSLNVKI
+1458 LGYGSSNQSLNVKI

-1496 TETVPTETIAPVV
+1496 TGTVPIETIAPVV
-1509 GNAQTGLATHSISE
+1509 DHTQTGLATHSISE
-1523 SALDSLSPG
+1523 SALDSLSPS

-1539 STINVNQVKASN
+1539 STINVIQVKSSN

-1571 LGVVATNTHSVL
+1571 LGVVATNSHSVV

-1588 SGSEDTAEMP
+1588 SGSEDTAAMP

-1618 EITSALLCLQRGNGA
+1618 EITSALLCLHRGNGT
-1633 NLNEATT
+1633 NLNEGATGT
-1640 GSNKNAAQ
+1640 AQ
-1648 YSLEESKQH
+1648 YTLEESQQH
-1657 AIPQSQKD
+1657 AMPQSHKD
-1665 MGEGVPLMK
+1665 MDEGVPLMK

-1684 AYMRNEK
+1684 AHMRNEK

-1791 LQQADTKAITQDTIA
+1791 LQQADTKTITQDTIA

-1836 QDSTDALNTRTPLIS
+1836 QDSTDAQNTRSPIIS

-1861 RIGFEKANQQRKS
+1861 RIGFEKMNQQKKS
-1874 DSTGRKLEFGMSQSA
+1874 DLTGRKLEFGMSQSA

-2011 EDLLNWSENA
+2011 EDLLSWSENA
-2021 ASARKMQEEMIILK
+2021 ASARKMQEEMITLK

-2040 LGDSGTFELLD
+2040 LGDNGIFELLD

-2056 QVAIEALKNEKTELQ
+2056 QVAIEALKNEKSELQ

-2106 AGKVDVE
+2106 SEKVYVE
-2113 SLSSHTMPSVTEGEV
+2113 PLSSHIMPSVAEGDV
-2128 AKCSTPAGLQG
+2128 AKCSSPVTLQG
-2139 EMDTVTTNI
+2139 ETNIVTTNI
-2148 NDATKKLSAS
+2148 NDATKNMSSS
-2158 IGTSTVGSNA
+2158 IATSTVGSNA
-2168 KVLDIQTLINS
+2168 KVLDIQTLINA

-2217 AWRQLE
+2217 AWKQLE

-2241 GLEGALDKG
+2241 GLEGVLDKG
-2250 QTTPVELAQN
+2250 QATPVELAQN

-2375 TAATHQNKKMQQ
+2375 TAASHQNKKIQQ
-2387 QLQKTEAQQLLV
+2387 KLQKTEAQQQLV
-2399 PVTEIGVKG
+2399 PVTDIAVKG
-2408 TESAK
+2408 TETSK
-2413 SNGNAFGKKGSPTHD
+2413 TNDNSCGKKESLIHD
-2428 QNSAAM
+2428 QNSAIQY
-2434 PSKAASTRNGRQ
+2434 KAASTRNGR

-2453 SGSDNNLDNNND
+2453 SGSDNNVDNNNGGI
-2465 SNTNNASDAS
+2465 TNNNLDAA
-2475 EVSRYLSAAAPDS
+2475 EVRSYMSAAAPDS

-2493 DPDLEFDLDTAD
+2493 DPDIEFDLDTSNN
-2505 KKNDK
+2505 KNNK
-2510 LPHNSWAWRI
+2510 VTHNSWAWRI

>member
-15 QHYEQTLNIRNTIN
+15 HHYDQTLNTRNTIN
-29 HANTSTNLNK
+29 NANTSTNLNK

-48 QSTDTSETCRDEESN
+48 QSTDTSEICRDEESN
-63 FSPINTI
+63 FSPIKTI

-76 SAGENLTEAAPK
+76 LAGENLTEAAPK
-88 TFEAAVNNNEETE
+88 TSEAAVNNNEETE

-120 TNPISIPKAMVNT
+120 INPISIPKTMVNT

-138 IEDPEKMQPNS
+138 IEDPKKMQPNS
-149 KVGEFAVPA
+149 KVDEFVVPA
-158 IPDTKAINKDGGV
+158 IPDTKAGV

-179 KKRNKSSKKREDN
+179 KKRNKSSKKRDDN

-203 VKGATDG
+203 GKGATDG
-210 NRCQPPINVIASGS
+210 NRCQPPINVIPSGS

-354 HNVANGVECEQL
+354 HNVANGVECEQS

-485 EETTLPLA
+485 EETTLPIA
-493 TANEQSKH
+493 TVNEQSKH
-501 EVSGATSNSGFE
+501 EVSGATSSSCIE
-513 TAEKSSLSPGSPLV
+513 TAEKSSFSPESSLV
-527 RSNTASPERAAETE
+527 RSNSASPERAADTE

-577 NTSIVNAAGYIDDND
+577 NTSICNAAGYIDDND
-592 NVNCHSSDCEEDET
+592 NCHSSDCEEDET

-649 KGDCEDGDDEGEDE
+649 K
-663 DDDEV
+663 
-668 CFGRSRFGKPPRG
+668 
-681 YSTVLVTFEKRAS
+681 
-694 LGGPTRPTTL
+694 
-704 TDFEADSESSDWE
+704 
-717 TTAQQVVTQKSDPS
+717 
-731 QLQLFNEDI
+731 
-740 PIISKQIVTSP
+740 
-751 IEDAGSKVAQ
+751 
-761 LPFDIHTSSSAT
+761 
-773 FDSYLQQDDIDGLIA
+773 
-788 TKQHESASVR
+788 
-798 ASPISMKTKTNMLNA
+798 
-813 DYENRKLVS
+813 
-822 MSASQVAATI
+822 
-832 TTTTTA
+832 
-838 NETNANSAGT
+838 
-848 QPPQKLQT
+848 
-856 LHNNTPIGLPIKQK
+856 
-870 SIAIISPNSHNNKSP
+870 
-885 TVSRKRHSQHHTD
+885 
-898 ISKFN
+898 
-903 RSNRKSKNCAV
+903 
-914 FYFKHLDTDNET
+914 
-926 NCSSV
+926 
-931 GDAADFNTTA
+931 
-941 DGLSSSNSQTSEH
+941 H

-1022 PPTANRVINDDSDK
+1022 PTAIRVINDDSDK

-1053 LPVSNACA
+1053 LPVTNACA

-1067 SVPSSQNCTQIAHA
+1067 SLPSSQICTQIAHA

-1143 QMHFQRV
+1143 QMHFQCV

-1163 NKSRHMTAD
+1163 NKPWHVTAD
-1172 GASRAVA
+1172 GASSAVT
-1179 TNNSHNNNNNGDVDN
+1179 TNNSHKNNNNGDVDN
-1194 CNASNNNASK
+1194 CNASNNNNATK
-1204 RDDNANHNANN
+1204 RDDNGNHNANN
-1215 NQSIVLHQPQMPQ
+1215 NQSVVLHQPQMPQ
-1228 EALTSSENNQKSE
+1228 QALTSSGNNQKSE
-1241 MSYSVRWHPKT
+1241 MSYSVHWHPKT
-1252 VIDSSN
+1252 VMDPTN
-1258 KTSMQ
+1258 KTAMQ

-1298 NPTNVTKSKLSHES
+1298 SPTNVTKSKLSHES

-1360 KQRVQEWLEHQPS
+1360 KQRVQEWLEHQPT
-1373 SSTTTQSHRNPN
+1373 SSTTVQSHRNPN

-1446 ASSAEPIVSSAT
+1446 ASSAEPIASSAT

-1633 NLNEATT
+1633 NLNEGAS
-1640 GSNKNAAQ
+1640 GSNKSATQ
-1648 YSLEESKQH
+1648 YTLEESKQH

-1691 RLGSLAALATYMNDE
+1691 RLGSLAALATYMNDD

-1836 QDSTDALNTRTPLIS
+1836 QDSTDAQNTRTPAIS

-2035 HSLSK
+2035 HALGK

-2113 SLSSHTMPSVTEGEV
+2113 ALGSPAMPSVTEGEV
-2128 AKCSTPAGLQG
+2128 AKCSTLVTITQG
-2139 EMDTVTTNI
+2139 ETDTVTTNI
-2148 NDATKKLSAS
+2148 NEATKKLSS
-2158 IGTSTVGSNA
+2158 TIGTSTVGSNT

-2336 LELALAPGSE
+2336 LEQALAPGSE

-2375 TAATHQNKKMQQ
+2375 TAASHQNKKMQQ

-2408 TESAK
+2408 TESSK
-2413 SNGNAFGKKGSPTHD
+2413 SNGNAFSKRGSPTHG
-2428 QNSAAM
+2428 QNSAI

-2446 RKQNKRP
+2446 KKQNKRP
-2453 SGSDNNLDNNND
+2453 SGSGNNLDNNND
-2465 SNTNNASDAS
+2465 SNTNNASDAT
-2475 EVSRYLSAAAPDS
+2475 EVRRYLSAAAPDS

>member
-1 MDSPKREKVNVMQP
+1 MDSPKREKVNVTQLH
-15 QHYEQTLNIRNTIN
+15 HYQQTLNIRNTIN
-29 HANTSTNLNK
+29 NTNTTNLNE
-39 NEHEVKGTS
+39 NEHEIKGTT
-48 QSTDTSETCRDEESN
+48 QSTDTSELCRDEESK
-63 FSPINTI
+63 FSPVKII

-76 SAGENLTEAAPK
+76 SAGGKLTDAVPK
-88 TFEAAVNNNEETE
+88 TIEAVVNKNEETE

-108 DASKMSTATPTN
+108 DASKMSPATPTN
-120 TNPISIPKAMVNT
+120 TNPISIPKTMVNT

-138 IEDPEKMQPNS
+138 IEDTDNMQSNS
-149 KVGEFAVPA
+149 KVSKFVVPA
-158 IPDTKAINKDGGV
+158 IPDTKAINKNGGV

-192 KARNK
+192 KTRNK
-197 ANSNNI
+197 SNSSNI
-203 VKGATDG
+203 AKGVTDG
-210 NRCQPPINVIASGS
+210 NRCQPNISGSPINVIVSGT

-238 DDEKSEGRDVIK
+238 DDEKTEGRDVIK

-272 ATLGVRAHCFS
+272 TTLGVRAHCFS
-283 QSQSST
+283 HSQSST

-341 LDTCKETERHLAD
+341 LDSCKETERHLAD
-354 HNVANGVECEQL
+354 QNEAYGVECEQSQ
-366 HCAELLGVTQ
+366 CAQLLGVTQ
-376 RRELSWH
+376 RREISWH

-397 RLELAPTLSTVTTL
+397 RLEYAPTLSTVTTL
-411 TTAELEH
+411 TTAELQH

-454 QQQQEEEQ
+454 QQQHEEEQ

-469 GSTTIAEQTN
+469 CSTTIAEQTN

-485 EETTLPLA
+485 EKTTLTIA
-493 TANEQSKH
+493 TAKEQINH
-501 EVSGATSNSGFE
+501 EFSGASSSSDIE
-513 TAEKSSLSPGSPLV
+513 TAEKSSFSPGPSFIRP
-527 RSNTASPERAAETE
+527 NTASPQRTAETK

-577 NTSIVNAAGYIDDND
+577 TASIVNAAGYIDDND
-592 NVNCHSSDCEEDET
+592 NVNCHSSDCEEDEA

-615 LGSGIESD
+615 IGSGIESD
-623 LTHNSSSFGE
+623 ITQNSSSIGE

-640 VEEGNHGAE
+640 VEEENRVAE
-649 KGDCEDGDDEGEDE
+649 K
-663 DDDEV
+663 
-668 CFGRSRFGKPPRG
+668 
-681 YSTVLVTFEKRAS
+681 
-694 LGGPTRPTTL
+694 
-704 TDFEADSESSDWE
+704 
-717 TTAQQVVTQKSDPS
+717 
-731 QLQLFNEDI
+731 N
-740 PIISKQIVTSP
+740 
-751 IEDAGSKVAQ
+751 
-761 LPFDIHTSSSAT
+761 
-773 FDSYLQQDDIDGLIA
+773 
-788 TKQHESASVR
+788 
-798 ASPISMKTKTNMLNA
+798 
-813 DYENRKLVS
+813 
-822 MSASQVAATI
+822 
-832 TTTTTA
+832 
-838 NETNANSAGT
+838 
-848 QPPQKLQT
+848 
-856 LHNNTPIGLPIKQK
+856 
-870 SIAIISPNSHNNKSP
+870 
-885 TVSRKRHSQHHTD
+885 
-898 ISKFN
+898 
-903 RSNRKSKNCAV
+903 
-914 FYFKHLDTDNET
+914 
-926 NCSSV
+926 
-931 GDAADFNTTA
+931 
-941 DGLSSSNSQTSEH
+941 
-954 HLLKSAD
+954 
-961 ASSDDDGGW
+961 
-970 LYSSVLPPQSEEG
+970 
-983 AGACDG
+983 
-989 VEIDEKGNI
+989 
-998 CITTIVIDGM
+998 
-1008 QSSAVTSSSALTTT
+1008 
-1022 PPTANRVINDDSDK
+1022 
-1036 ENKEARAAT
+1036 
-1045 LSTAALTT
+1045 
-1053 LPVSNACA
+1053 
-1061 QSCDIS
+1061 
-1067 SVPSSQNCTQIAHA
+1067 
-1081 EIQLTPVSTTST
+1081 
-1093 AETALSAGRFK
+1093 
-1104 VKNFAASGSSSS
+1104 
-1116 YSTRSSSCSS
+1116 
-1126 NDLLTET
+1126 
-1133 TSATNTTQIT
+1133 
-1143 QMHFQRV
+1143 
-1150 HRTEM
+1150 
-1155 ELQIDANG
+1155 
-1163 NKSRHMTAD
+1163 
-1172 GASRAVA
+1172 
-1179 TNNSHNNNNNGDVDN
+1179 
-1194 CNASNNNASK
+1194 
-1204 RDDNANHNANN
+1204 
-1215 NQSIVLHQPQMPQ
+1215 
-1228 EALTSSENNQKSE
+1228 E

-1252 VIDSSN
+1252 VIDPTN

-1263 RQQMQKIESKTVLLP
+1263 HQQMQKMESKKILLP
-1278 PRSPFKPEK
+1278 PHSTFKPEK
-1287 SLPSTARSDNF
+1287 SLQSTAQGDNF
-1298 NPTNVTKSKLSHES
+1298 SPTNVTKGKLSHES

-1322 LVRDVEALKTPNKQ
+1322 LVRDAEALKTPNKS

-1351 REIAMPGPI
+1351 RENAMSGPI

-1373 SSTTTQSHRNPN
+1373 ASTTVQGHRNLS
-1385 EELQSGVKSKAGDDC
+1385 EELQSGAKSKAGDDC

-1408 TDSVPHP
+1408 TDSVPQL

-1446 ASSAEPIVSSAT
+1446 ASSAEPIVSSAPI
-1458 VLGYGSSNQSLNVKI
+1458 LGYGSSNQSLNVKI

-1496 TETVPTETIAPVV
+1496 TGTVPIETIAPVV
-1509 GNAQTGLATHSISE
+1509 DHAQTGLATHSISE
-1523 SALDSLSPG
+1523 SALDSLSPS

-1539 STINVNQVKASN
+1539 STINVIQVKSSN

-1571 LGVVATNTHSVL
+1571 LGVVATNSHSVV

-1588 SGSEDTAEMP
+1588 SGSEDTAAMP

-1618 EITSALLCLQRGNGA
+1618 EITSALLCLHRGNGT
-1633 NLNEATT
+1633 NLNEGATGT
-1640 GSNKNAAQ
+1640 AQ
-1648 YSLEESKQH
+1648 YTLEESQQH
-1657 AIPQSQKD
+1657 AMPQSHKD
-1665 MGEGVPLMK
+1665 MDEGVPLMK

-1684 AYMRNEK
+1684 AHMRNEK

-1791 LQQADTKAITQDTIA
+1791 LQQADTKTITQDTIA

-1836 QDSTDALNTRTPLIS
+1836 QDSTDAQNTRSPIIS

-1861 RIGFEKANQQRKS
+1861 RIGFEKMNQQKKS
-1874 DSTGRKLEFGMSQSA
+1874 DLTGRKLEFGMSQSA

-2011 EDLLNWSENA
+2011 EDLLSWSENA
-2021 ASARKMQEEMIILK
+2021 ASARKMQEEMITLK

-2040 LGDSGTFELLD
+2040 LGDNGIFELLD

-2056 QVAIEALKNEKTELQ
+2056 QVAIEALKNEKSELQ

-2106 AGKVDVE
+2106 SGKVYVE
-2113 SLSSHTMPSVTEGEV
+2113 PLSSHIMPSVAEGDV
-2128 AKCSTPAGLQG
+2128 AKCSSPVTLQG
-2139 EMDTVTTNI
+2139 ETNIVTTNI
-2148 NDATKKLSAS
+2148 NDATKNMSSS
-2158 IGTSTVGSNA
+2158 IATSTVGSNA
-2168 KVLDIQTLINS
+2168 KVLDIQTLINA

-2217 AWRQLE
+2217 AWKQLE

-2241 GLEGALDKG
+2241 GLEGVLDKG
-2250 QTTPVELAQN
+2250 QATPVELAQN

-2375 TAATHQNKKMQQ
+2375 TAASHQNKKIQQ
-2387 QLQKTEAQQLLV
+2387 KLQKTEAQQQLV
-2399 PVTEIGVKG
+2399 PVTDIAVKG
-2408 TESAK
+2408 TETSK
-2413 SNGNAFGKKGSPTHD
+2413 TNDNSCGKKESLIHD
-2428 QNSAAM
+2428 QNSAIQY
-2434 PSKAASTRNGRQ
+2434 KAASTRNGR

-2453 SGSDNNLDNNND
+2453 SGSDNNVDNNNGGI
-2465 SNTNNASDAS
+2465 TNNNLDAA
-2475 EVSRYLSAAAPDS
+2475 EVRSYMSAAAPDS

-2493 DPDLEFDLDTAD
+2493 DPDIEFDLDTSNN
-2505 KKNDK
+2505 KNNK
-2510 LPHNSWAWRI
+2510 VTHNSWAWRI

>member
-649 KGDCEDGDDEGEDE
+649 K
-663 DDDEV
+663 
-668 CFGRSRFGKPPRG
+668 
-681 YSTVLVTFEKRAS
+681 
-694 LGGPTRPTTL
+694 
-704 TDFEADSESSDWE
+704 
-717 TTAQQVVTQKSDPS
+717 
-731 QLQLFNEDI
+731 
-740 PIISKQIVTSP
+740 
-751 IEDAGSKVAQ
+751 
-761 LPFDIHTSSSAT
+761 
-773 FDSYLQQDDIDGLIA
+773 
-788 TKQHESASVR
+788 
-798 ASPISMKTKTNMLNA
+798 
-813 DYENRKLVS
+813 
-822 MSASQVAATI
+822 
-832 TTTTTA
+832 
-838 NETNANSAGT
+838 
-848 QPPQKLQT
+848 
-856 LHNNTPIGLPIKQK
+856 
-870 SIAIISPNSHNNKSP
+870 
-885 TVSRKRHSQHHTD
+885 
-898 ISKFN
+898 
-903 RSNRKSKNCAV
+903 
-914 FYFKHLDTDNET
+914 
-926 NCSSV
+926 
-931 GDAADFNTTA
+931 
-941 DGLSSSNSQTSEH
+941 H

-1706 EEEQQGE
+1706 EEEQQGAATPVPQKQRE

>member
-1 MDSPKREKVNVMQP
+1 MDSPKREKVNVTQLH
-15 QHYEQTLNIRNTIN
+15 HYQQTLNIRNTIN
-29 HANTSTNLNK
+29 NTNTTNLNE
-39 NEHEVKGTS
+39 NEHEIKGTT
-48 QSTDTSETCRDEESN
+48 QSTDTSELCRDEESK
-63 FSPINTI
+63 FSPVKII

-76 SAGENLTEAAPK
+76 SAGGKLTDAVPK
-88 TFEAAVNNNEETE
+88 TIEAVVNKNEETE

-108 DASKMSTATPTN
+108 DASKMSPATPTN
-120 TNPISIPKAMVNT
+120 TNPISIPKTMVNT

-138 IEDPEKMQPNS
+138 IEDTDNMQSNS
-149 KVGEFAVPA
+149 KVSKFVVPA
-158 IPDTKAINKDGGV
+158 IPDTKAINKNGGV

-192 KARNK
+192 KTRNK
-197 ANSNNI
+197 SNSSNI
-203 VKGATDG
+203 AKGVTDG
-210 NRCQPPINVIASGS
+210 NRCQPNISGSPINVIVSGT

-238 DDEKSEGRDVIK
+238 DDEKTEGRDVIK

-272 ATLGVRAHCFS
+272 TTLGVRAHCFS
-283 QSQSST
+283 HSQSST

-341 LDTCKETERHLAD
+341 LDSCKETERHLAD
-354 HNVANGVECEQL
+354 QNEAYGVECEQSQ
-366 HCAELLGVTQ
+366 CAQLLGVTQ
-376 RRELSWH
+376 RREISWH

-397 RLELAPTLSTVTTL
+397 RLEYAPTLSTVTTL
-411 TTAELEH
+411 TTAELQH

-454 QQQQEEEQ
+454 QQQHEEEQ
-462 QLQSIDS
+462 QLQSVDS
-469 GSTTIAEQTN
+469 CSTTIAEQTN

-485 EETTLPLA
+485 EKTTLTIA
-493 TANEQSKH
+493 TAKEQINH
-501 EVSGATSNSGFE
+501 EFSGASSSSDIE
-513 TAEKSSLSPGSPLV
+513 TAEKSSFSPGPSFIRP
-527 RSNTASPERAAETE
+527 NTASPQRTAETK

-577 NTSIVNAAGYIDDND
+577 TASIVNAAGYIDDND
-592 NVNCHSSDCEEDET
+592 NVNCHSSDCEEDEA

-615 LGSGIESD
+615 IGSGIESD
-623 LTHNSSSFGE
+623 ITQNSSSIGE

-640 VEEGNHGAE
+640 VEEENRVAE
-649 KGDCEDGDDEGEDE
+649 K
-663 DDDEV
+663 
-668 CFGRSRFGKPPRG
+668 
-681 YSTVLVTFEKRAS
+681 
-694 LGGPTRPTTL
+694 
-704 TDFEADSESSDWE
+704 
-717 TTAQQVVTQKSDPS
+717 
-731 QLQLFNEDI
+731 N
-740 PIISKQIVTSP
+740 
-751 IEDAGSKVAQ
+751 
-761 LPFDIHTSSSAT
+761 
-773 FDSYLQQDDIDGLIA
+773 
-788 TKQHESASVR
+788 
-798 ASPISMKTKTNMLNA
+798 
-813 DYENRKLVS
+813 
-822 MSASQVAATI
+822 
-832 TTTTTA
+832 
-838 NETNANSAGT
+838 
-848 QPPQKLQT
+848 
-856 LHNNTPIGLPIKQK
+856 
-870 SIAIISPNSHNNKSP
+870 
-885 TVSRKRHSQHHTD
+885 
-898 ISKFN
+898 
-903 RSNRKSKNCAV
+903 
-914 FYFKHLDTDNET
+914 
-926 NCSSV
+926 
-931 GDAADFNTTA
+931 
-941 DGLSSSNSQTSEH
+941 
-954 HLLKSAD
+954 
-961 ASSDDDGGW
+961 
-970 LYSSVLPPQSEEG
+970 
-983 AGACDG
+983 
-989 VEIDEKGNI
+989 
-998 CITTIVIDGM
+998 
-1008 QSSAVTSSSALTTT
+1008 
-1022 PPTANRVINDDSDK
+1022 
-1036 ENKEARAAT
+1036 
-1045 LSTAALTT
+1045 
-1053 LPVSNACA
+1053 
-1061 QSCDIS
+1061 
-1067 SVPSSQNCTQIAHA
+1067 
-1081 EIQLTPVSTTST
+1081 
-1093 AETALSAGRFK
+1093 
-1104 VKNFAASGSSSS
+1104 
-1116 YSTRSSSCSS
+1116 
-1126 NDLLTET
+1126 
-1133 TSATNTTQIT
+1133 
-1143 QMHFQRV
+1143 
-1150 HRTEM
+1150 
-1155 ELQIDANG
+1155 
-1163 NKSRHMTAD
+1163 
-1172 GASRAVA
+1172 
-1179 TNNSHNNNNNGDVDN
+1179 
-1194 CNASNNNASK
+1194 
-1204 RDDNANHNANN
+1204 
-1215 NQSIVLHQPQMPQ
+1215 
-1228 EALTSSENNQKSE
+1228 E
-1241 MSYSVRWHPKT
+1241 MSYSVCWHPKT
-1252 VIDSSN
+1252 VIDPTN

-1263 RQQMQKIESKTVLLP
+1263 HQQMQKMESKKILLP
-1278 PRSPFKPEK
+1278 PHSTFKPEK
-1287 SLPSTARSDNF
+1287 SLQSTAQGDNF
-1298 NPTNVTKSKLSHES
+1298 SPTNVTKGKLSHES

-1322 LVRDVEALKTPNKQ
+1322 LVRDAEALKTPNKS

-1351 REIAMPGPI
+1351 RENAMSGPI

-1373 SSTTTQSHRNPN
+1373 ASTTVQGHRNLS
-1385 EELQSGVKSKAGDDC
+1385 EELQSGAKSKAGDDC

-1408 TDSVPHP
+1408 TDSVPQL

-1446 ASSAEPIVSSAT
+1446 ASSAEPIVSSAPI
-1458 VLGYGSSNQSLNVKI
+1458 LGYGSSNQSLNVKI

-1496 TETVPTETIAPVV
+1496 TGTVPIETIAPVV
-1509 GNAQTGLATHSISE
+1509 DHTQTGLATHSISE
-1523 SALDSLSPG
+1523 SALDSLSPS

-1539 STINVNQVKASN
+1539 STINVIQVKSSN

-1571 LGVVATNTHSVL
+1571 LGVVATNSHSVV

-1588 SGSEDTAEMP
+1588 SGSEDTAAMP

-1618 EITSALLCLQRGNGA
+1618 EITSALLCLHRGNGT
-1633 NLNEATT
+1633 NLNEGATGT
-1640 GSNKNAAQ
+1640 AQ
-1648 YSLEESKQH
+1648 YTLEESQQH
-1657 AIPQSQKD
+1657 AMPQSHKD
-1665 MGEGVPLMK
+1665 MDEGVPLMK

-1684 AYMRNEK
+1684 AHMRNEK

-1791 LQQADTKAITQDTIA
+1791 LQQADTKTITQDTIA

-1836 QDSTDALNTRTPLIS
+1836 QDSTDAQNTRSPIIS

-1861 RIGFEKANQQRKS
+1861 RIGFEKMNQQKKS
-1874 DSTGRKLEFGMSQSA
+1874 DLTGRKLEFGMSQSA

-2011 EDLLNWSENA
+2011 EDLLSWSENA
-2021 ASARKMQEEMIILK
+2021 ASARKMQEEMITLK

-2040 LGDSGTFELLD
+2040 LGDNGIFELLD

-2056 QVAIEALKNEKTELQ
+2056 QVAIEALKNEKSELQ

-2106 AGKVDVE
+2106 SEKVYVE
-2113 SLSSHTMPSVTEGEV
+2113 PLSSHIMPSVAEGDV
-2128 AKCSTPAGLQG
+2128 AKCSSPVTLQG
-2139 EMDTVTTNI
+2139 ETNIVTTNI
-2148 NDATKKLSAS
+2148 NDATKNMSSS
-2158 IGTSTVGSNA
+2158 IATSTVGSNA
-2168 KVLDIQTLINS
+2168 KVLDIQTLINA

-2217 AWRQLE
+2217 AWKQLE

-2241 GLEGALDKG
+2241 GLEGVLDKG
-2250 QTTPVELAQN
+2250 QATPVELAQN

-2375 TAATHQNKKMQQ
+2375 TAASHQNKKIQQ
-2387 QLQKTEAQQLLV
+2387 KLQKTEAQQQLV
-2399 PVTEIGVKG
+2399 PVTDIAVKG
-2408 TESAK
+2408 TETSK
-2413 SNGNAFGKKGSPTHD
+2413 TNDNSCGKKESLIHD
-2428 QNSAAM
+2428 QNSAIQY
-2434 PSKAASTRNGRQ
+2434 KAASTRNGR

-2453 SGSDNNLDNNND
+2453 SGSDNNVDNNNGGI
-2465 SNTNNASDAS
+2465 TNNNLDAA
-2475 EVSRYLSAAAPDS
+2475 EVRSYMSAAAPDS

-2493 DPDLEFDLDTAD
+2493 DPDIEFDLDTSNN
-2505 KKNDK
+2505 KNNK
-2510 LPHNSWAWRI
+2510 VTHNSWAWRI